1 MRSLLL
7 NWENPLSFDE
17 SVVQVIKGENKLMSM
32 KISLPIESCAFWLKN
47 NAAPTH
53 GQSSNTR

>member
-7 NWENPLSFDE
+7 NWENPQSFDE

-32 KISLPIESCAFWLKN
+32 KISLPIES
-47 NAAPTH
+47 
-53 GQSSNTR
+53 